1 MKKKIL
7 VILASLA
14 VLGVGGGIYFFI
26 NANSVDPAKSLGS
39 NYWGDACRLS
49 PTGFI
54 VCTNEFGVR
63 FDSCVVGQTKYRLK
77 VSVTEPRYQPK
88 SLEMW
93 TQSPYTYQRS
103 TEAEI
108 YTDGVDACYH
118 EGFRFTRPDLMLN
131 RGSSCDTSSGV
142 SEGLM
147 VMFWVGEQPGQLQ
160 PCTFSNEKLPEPE
173 DS

>member
-7 VILASLA
+7 VILAGLV
-14 VLGVGGGIYFFI
+14 VLGGGGGIYSFI
-26 NANSVDPAKSLGS
+26 NANSVDPTKSLGLS
-39 NYWGDACRLS
+39 YWGDACGLS

-54 VCTNEFGVR
+54 VCTNEFGIR

-77 VSVTEPRYQPK
+77 VSVTEPRYHPE

-93 TQSPYTYQRS
+93 TQSPTTYQRS

-108 YTDGVDACYH
+108 YTNGVDACYH
-118 EGFRFTRPDLMLN
+118 EGFRFTDPDLVLN
-131 RGSSCDTSSGV
+131 RGSSCDTSPGV
-142 SEGLM
+142 SEIFM
-147 VMFWVGEQPGQLQ
+147 VMFWIGEQPEHVK
-160 PCTFSNEKLPEPE
+160 PCTFRNEKPPEPE

>member
-7 VILASLA
+7 VILASLFA
-14 VLGVGGGIYFFI
+14 LGGGGGIYIFI
-26 NANSVDPAKSLGS
+26 NADSVDPTKSLGS
-39 NYWGDACRLS
+39 SYWGDACGLS

-54 VCTNEFGVR
+54 ICTNEFGVR

-77 VSVTEPRYQPK
+77 VSVTEPQYHPK

-93 TQSPYTYQRS
+93 TQSPNTYQRS

-108 YTDGVDACYH
+108 YTDGVDTCYH
-118 EGFRFTRPDLMLN
+118 EGFRFIDPNLVLN

-142 SEGLM
+142 SEKFM
-147 VMFWVGEQPGQLQ
+147 VMFWISEQPGQLK
-160 PCTFSNEKLPEPE
+160 PCTFSNEKPPEPE
-173 DS
+173 DP

>member
-7 VILASLA
+7 VIFASLV
-14 VLGVGGGIYFFI
+14 VLSGGGGIYLHI
-26 NANSVDPAKSLGS
+26 NANSVDPAKSLGLS
-39 NYWGDACRLS
+39 YWGDACELS

-77 VSVTEPRYQPK
+77 VSVTEPRYHPV

-93 TQSPYTYQRS
+93 TQSPNTYQQS
-103 TEAEI
+103 TAAEI

-118 EGFRFTRPDLMLN
+118 EGFRFSDLDLMLN

-142 SEGLM
+142 SEIFM
-147 VMFWVGEQPGQLQ
+147 VMFWVGEQPGQLK
-160 PCTFSNEKLPEPE
+160 PCTFSNEKPPEPA

>member
-7 VILASLA
+7 IVLTSLV
-14 VLGVGGGIYFFI
+14 VLGGGGSVYFYI
-26 NANSVDPAKSLGS
+26 NANSVDPSKSLGS
-39 NYWGDACRLS
+39 SYWGDVCGLS

-63 FDSCVVGQTKYRLK
+63 LDSCAADQKKYRLK
-77 VSVTEPRYQPK
+77 VSITEPRYQPV

-93 TQSPYTYQRS
+93 TESPKTYPLS
-103 TEAEI
+103 TDAEI

-118 EGFRFTRPDLMLN
+118 EGFRFTDPELMIN
-131 RGSSCDTSSGV
+131 RGSSCDTPSGV

-147 VMFWVGEQPGQLQ
+147 VMFWVGGQPGQVQ
-160 PCTFSNEKLPEPE
+160 PCTFSNQKPPEPE

>member
-7 VILASLA
+7 VILTSLV
-14 VLGVGGGIYFFI
+14 VLGGGGGIYFYI
-26 NANSVDPAKSLGS
+26 NTNSVDPEKSLGS
-39 NYWGDACRLS
+39 SYWGDACGLS

-54 VCTNEFGVR
+54 VCTNEFGIR

-77 VSVTEPRYQPK
+77 VSVTEPRYHPL

-93 TQSPYTYQRS
+93 TQSPNTYQRS

-108 YTDGVDACYH
+108 YIDGIGACYH
-118 EGFRFTRPDLMLN
+118 EGFRFADPALMIN
-131 RGSSCDTSSGV
+131 RGSSCDTSSRV

-147 VMFWVGEQPGQLQ
+147 VMFWVGEQLGQLQ
-160 PCTFSNEKLPEPE
+160 PCTFSNDKPPEPE